1 MWYNFFVKL
10 LLRSPLHG
18 LASHGMILITYTGR
32 KTGQRHTVPVS
43 YAIDDDGTLVTTS
56 FKSRVWWRNL
66 RGGAPV
72 TVRLEGKN
80 VPAKAMVVEE
90 ETAVAEHLRTYF
102 RRFPKV
108 APHFFVT
115 FGPDGTPNPQELA
128 AAAAKR
134 VVICTKPT
142 ITTR

>member
-18 LASHGMILITYTGR
+18 LASHGMMLITYSGR
-32 KTGQRHTVPVS
+32 KSGKRYSVPVS
-43 YAIDDDGTLVTTS
+43 YAVEDDGALLTTS
-56 FKSRVWWRNL
+56 FKTRVWWRNL
-66 RGGAPV
+66 RGGVPV
-72 TVRLEGKN
+72 TLRLEGKN
-80 VPAKAMVVEE
+80 VPAEAEVVEE

-102 RRFPKV
+102 RRFPKM

-115 FGPDGTPNPQELA
+115 LDVDGTPNPQELA

-134 VVICTKPT
+134 VIIRTQPESGNP
-142 ITTR
+142 